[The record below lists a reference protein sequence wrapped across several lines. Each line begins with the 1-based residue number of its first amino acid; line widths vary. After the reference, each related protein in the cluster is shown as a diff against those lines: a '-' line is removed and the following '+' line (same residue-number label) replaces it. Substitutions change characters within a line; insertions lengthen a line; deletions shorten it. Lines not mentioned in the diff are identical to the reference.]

1 MQAVLAVLIMV
12 MLTGC
17 ASLSREQCQRGDWYG
32 IGLADGQAGEPAQRM
47 DRHVRACSE
56 YGIRVDDQQYRAGH
70 DRGLVEY
77 CTIDNAF
84 ESGLQGRRYQRVC
97 PPAIDALFERCNGA
111 AYEVYRI
118 RRELN
123 DLENRID
130 DVELRLLS
138 RDPTDSYRNDLR
150 RYRRE
155 LEWRYERL
163 RSELYF
169 SERSLNDLR
178 NEVGSRPSL

>member
-1 MQAVLAVLIMV
+1 MQAVLAVLMVV

-56 YGIRVDDQQYRAGH
+56 YGIRVDAQRYRDGYEN
-70 DRGLVEY
+70 GLAAY

-97 PPAIDALFERCNGA
+97 PSAVDALFERCNGT
-111 AYEVYRI
+111 AYEVYRL
-118 RRELN
+118 RRELA
-123 DLENRID
+123 DLEDRID
-130 DVELRLLS
+130 EVDLRLYS
-138 RDPTDSYRNDLR
+138 REPTDSSRHDLR

-163 RSELYF
+163 RTELYF

-178 NEVGSRPSL
+178 NEVGSRPPL